1 MSFFESNIFWFIEGL
16 FACVVIIAFRMW
28 ARDKQIPMPL
38 WKWPVLIVWV
48 LFLAI
53 TIGFVTTS
61 IGEGEMDA
69 AFYGAV
75 FGAVIA
81 AVSGV
86 IVWRLLKI
94 R

>member
-16 FACVVIIAFRMW
+16 LACVAIIAFKMW
-28 ARDKQIPMPL
+28 MQDKGINMAA
-38 WKWPVLIVWV
+38 WKWAVVIVWV

-53 TIGFVTTS
+53 SIGFVTTS

-69 AFYGAV
+69 AFYGGV

-86 IVWRLLKI
+86 VAWRLLKI

>member
-16 FACVVIIAFRMW
+16 LACLAIIAFRMW
-28 ARDKQIPMPL
+28 MQDKGIKMPV
-38 WKWPVLIVWV
+38 WKWTVLIAWV

-53 TIGFVTTS
+53 SIGFVTTS
-61 IGEGEMDA
+61 IGEGETHA
-69 AFYGAV
+69 AFNGVV
-75 FGAVIA
+75 FGFVIA

-86 IVWRLLKI
+86 VVWRLIKI

>member
-16 FACVVIIAFRMW
+16 LACVSIIAFRVW
-28 ARDKQIPMPL
+28 ARDKGIDMPL

-48 LFLAI
+48 LILGI
-53 TIGFVTTS
+53 SIGFVATS

-69 AFYGAV
+69 AFYGSV

-86 IVWRLLKI
+86 VVWRLLKI
-94 R
+94 

>member
-16 FACVVIIAFRMW
+16 IACVAIIAFRMW
-28 ARDKQIPMPL
+28 TQDKGISLPL
-38 WKWPVLIVWV
+38 WKWPMIIVWV

-53 TIGFVTTS
+53 TIGFVGTS

-69 AFYGAV
+69 AFYGAI
-75 FGAVIA
+75 FGAVI
-81 AVSGV
+81 VSISGV
-86 IVWRLLKI
+86 VVWRLLKI

>member
-16 FACVVIIAFRMW
+16 FACVSIIAFRIW
-28 ARDKQIPMPL
+28 AQDKGINMAV
-38 WKWPVLIVWV
+38 WKWPVVIAWV
-48 LFLAI
+48 LFLSI
-53 TIGFVTTS
+53 WIGFVATS

-69 AFYGAV
+69 AFYGGV

-86 IVWRLLKI
+86 VVWRLLKI